1 MNENNRIDVVPIRMS
16 THATHERQ
24 TPKGTDFGS
33 RLRNGINVAT
43 GLASS
48 VAAPI
53 VPGGSIVAA
62 AISGISG
69 AGSSPSSGQ
78 RVGETTL
85 AAHGGST
92 KSTLPSSTGQPNAG
106 IPSQS
111 GLDELSATGSS
122 MVAEQASANIQYL
135 HLQRQVQLEDQKFQT
150 LSNVMKNRHDTL
162 KNTIANVK

>member
-16 THATHERQ
+16 THTTHERQ

-33 RLRNGINVAT
+33 RLRNGINIAGGIV
-43 GLASS
+43 SS

-69 AGSSPSSGQ
+69 VGSSPSSGQ

-85 AAHGGST
+85 AAHGGP
-92 KSTLPSSTGQPNAG
+92 KSTLPSSTGQTNMG
-106 IPSQS
+106 IPNQS
-111 GLDELSATGSS
+111 GIDELSTTGSS

-135 HLQRQVQLEDQKFQT
+135 KLQRQVQLEDQKFQT